1 MYKTTLTIN
10 GMACSMCE
18 AHINETVRKAVPG
31 VKKVTSS
38 HKKNRTEI
46 LSEEIPDEDTL
57 CAAIAA
63 TGYDMTAFHT
73 EEYVQKGFSLFG
85 R

>member
-18 AHINETVRKAVPG
+18 NHINETVRKAVPG
-31 VKKVTSS
+31 VRKVTSS

-46 LSEEIPDEDTL
+46 LSDEIPDEVTL
-57 CAAIAA
+57 RAALAA
-63 TGYDMTAFHT
+63 TGYDMTAYHT
-73 EEYVQKGFSLFG
+73 ESYARKGFSLFG

>member
-1 MYKTTLTIN
+1 MYKTTLTVH

-38 HKKNRTEI
+38 HKKNLTEI
-46 LSEEIPDEDTL
+46 ISEEMPDEDTL
-57 CAAIAA
+57 RAAIAA
-63 TGYDMTAFHT
+63 TGYDMMDYHT
-73 EEYVQKGFSLFG
+73 EEYAKKGFSLFG